1 MQVLYSPMPGAFGLC
16 CSFSGPRR
24 LSSCEEV
31 PRIGLGNLL
40 MSHSSFTS
48 VQPSQEKSQARQ
60 LSPSPRCCFIKI
72 FHSFSRSSYP
82 GGCCRTWVTLSA
94 PGGYLVS
101 DAAPSFARLQLRARA
116 SRGALQLDRRSCTAL
131 TQLLP
136 SPRSSR
142 CSERDSQQCWSNE
155 SKLGQPDSK
164 LGRLPQPLAHMHS
177 GK

>member
-1 MQVLYSPMPGAFGLC
+1 MQVLYSPLPFGLC
-16 CSFSGPRR
+16 CNFSGPRR

-31 PRIGLGNLL
+31 PRIGLGKLS

-48 VQPSQEKSQARQ
+48 IQPSQEKSQAHQ
-60 LSPSPRCCFIKI
+60 PSPSPGCCFRRI

-82 GGCCRTWVTLSA
+82 GGCCGTWASLSP

-101 DAAPSFARLQLRARA
+101 DAAPSFAWLQLRARA
-116 SRGALQLDRRSCTAL
+116 SRGALQLGRRSSTAL

-142 CSERDSQQCWSNE
+142 CCERDTQQCWRNE